1 MTLSFASFTC
11 LTPIDDGV
19 TCCSLL
25 FRHALTRADTYSG
38 YFAHAGLFCGHYIC
52 LPVDTENYEVKLVPN
67 LKSGKAAFA
76 GRKRD
81 FIMQGPQRRDTPP
94 PSTTDTTS
102 LHLNLNPS
110 SQPSSTLGQSQLPNQ
125 DTFSL
130 LFTVITP

>member
-11 LTPIDDGV
+11 STPIDDGV

-25 FRHALTRADTYSG
+25 CRRALTRADTNPG
-38 YFAHAGLFCGHYIC
+38 YLARAGLFCGHYIC
-52 LPVDTENYEVKLVPN
+52 LDTENYEVKLVSN
-67 LKSGKAAFA
+67 LRSGKAAFA

-81 FIMQGPQRRDTPP
+81 FIVEGPRRRDTPP
-94 PSTTDTTS
+94 PSTTDSTS
-102 LHLNLNPS
+102 LHLDLNPS